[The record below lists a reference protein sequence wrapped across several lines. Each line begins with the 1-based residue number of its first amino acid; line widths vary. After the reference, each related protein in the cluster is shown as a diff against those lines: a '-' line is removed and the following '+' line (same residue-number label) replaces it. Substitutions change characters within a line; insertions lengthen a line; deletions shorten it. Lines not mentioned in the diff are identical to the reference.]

1 MPLSEQTQICYEIPI
16 TFDSVVEQ
24 TEAFSVHLTMETNL
38 PNEVS
43 QKLSVTNTVTTVNIH
58 DSSKLTSISM
68 HNNYMGKCINVKSKF
83 VFTLLTVQ

>member
-1 MPLSEQTQICYEIPI
+1 MFPIGGEDYGSIDLAGQFMPLSEQTQICYEIPI

-43 QKLSVTNTVTTVNIH
+43 QKLSVTNTVTTVNIQ
-58 DSSKLTSISM
+58 DSSKLIPI
-68 HNNYMGKCINVKSKF
+68 YRNV
-83 VFTLLTVQ
+83 